1 MGLDMYLSGDK
12 YISQY
17 DTTQR
22 DENGIP
28 LEIKRPVIDGFEVT
42 SYKLDLGYWR
52 KFAPLHK
59 FIVQVFANGV
69 DECQPIYLDGDDL
82 RRIAAALRDGGLPDN
97 EDCHGFFFG
106 SAEFWDQ
113 DRAEGE
119 KHAQVFDTAAEWVE
133 GNSWNSV
140 IYQASW

>member
-28 LEIKRPVIDGFEVT
+28 LEVKRPVVDGFEVS

-69 DECQPIYLDGDDL
+69 DECQPIYLDADDL
-82 RRIAAALRDGGLPDN
+82 RRIANALRDGGLPDN
-97 EDCHGFFFG
+97 DDCAGFFFG
-106 SAEFWDQ
+106 NPEFWDE

-119 KHAQVFDTAAEWVE
+119 KHAQTFERAAAWIDSEA
-133 GNSWNSV
+133 WNTV
-140 IYQASW
+140 TYQASW

>member
-17 DTTQR
+17 DNTQR

-52 KFAPLHK
+52 KFDPLHK

-69 DECQPIYLDGDDL
+69 DECQPIYLDAGDL

-97 EDCHGFFFG
+97 EDCGGFFFG
-106 SAEFWDQ
+106 GPEIWDQ
-113 DRAEGE
+113 GRAESE
-119 KHAQVFDTAAEWVE
+119 DHARVFDNAAEWVE
-133 GNSWNSV
+133 GNSLNSV